1 MKITQ
6 GGAAGVAAQFEDA
19 GITITPPADP
29 AKPISEKTIAEPE
42 KAEKPDDT
50 AEDENGLTAADRAE
64 LTAKHLRAIG
74 RKHAKLKE
82 AEELAKTESEG
93 RRSAEERAEA
103 LRKELEDLKAA
114 AEKAK
119 EPVRPKRDSFET
131 QEAYDEALL
140 TYGRAM
146 DKFETEKKTAAERAQ
161 MEKARREA
169 VEKAANDRIAH
180 AREVV
185 EDFDKV
191 LRDADMNVPPHIA
204 SYMQESELFGE
215 LAYHFAKNPEDL
227 ERLAKLPTRSYRE
240 VARLGVEFEK
250 IESKLQ
256 LFPTAKAGKSDPN
269 GTQPSAKDNGESKTE
284 TSEAKPSTTA
294 TAPSR
299 RPAPV
304 ITPLPTGAGSGTES
318 APRTQKEYVQN
329 FGKREGV
336 NLYARKRH

>member
-19 GITITPPADP
+19 GIEIAAPADP
-29 AKPISEKTIAEPE
+29 AKAPTTAEATT
-42 KAEKPDDT
+42 KDAEKPDDT

-64 LTAKHLRAIG
+64 LTAKHQRAIG

-82 AEELAKTESEG
+82 AEERAETETTN
-93 RRSAEERAEA
+93 RRAAEERVAT
-103 LRKELEDLKAA
+103 LQRELDELKQA

-119 EPVRPKRDSFET
+119 EPVRPKRESFET
-131 QEAYDEALL
+131 QEAYEEALQA
-140 TYGRAM
+140 YGVQK
-146 DKFETEKKTAAERAQ
+146 DKFESEKKTAAERAQ
-161 MEKARREA
+161 QEKARQEA
-169 VEKAANDRIAH
+169 VAKAANERIAH

-227 ERLAKLPTRSYRE
+227 ERLAKLPARSYRD

-256 LFPTAKAGKSDPN
+256 PFPTAKAGKSAPD

-284 TSEAKPSTTA
+284 LSEAKPSTTA
-294 TAPSR
+294 TAPSK

-304 ITPLPTGAGSGTES
+304 ITPLPTGTGSGTES
-318 APRTQKEYVQN
+318 APRTQKEHVQN